1 MSLRTNT
8 YKWKNSPKESF
19 QYKAYTS
26 VRGQRERCDNP
37 NNKAYKHYG
46 AKGIRVEYTNDE
58 FVEWWEKEAAK
69 YPPGT
74 KLTVDRIDTN
84 KNYCF
89 ENIQLIPWAENVRK
103 SNSSRISRYF
113 AILKWD
119 NLEVV
124 DIVTSM
130 KKVKELTGLSIPT
143 IWKHC
148 KEGRPPRNSR
158 NHYFKYTVRYSSE
171 DELAKRIDIQKACV
185 VETTQAASYS
195 HIHNSAN
202 IDQGNPG
209 LVALC
214 EREVRGV
221 GA

>member
-46 AKGIRVEYTNDE
+46 AKGIKVEYTNDE

-69 YPPGT
+69 YSPGT

-113 AILKWD
+113 AILNWD
-119 NLEVV
+119 NLEII

-130 KKVKELTGLSIPT
+130 KMVKEFTGMSIPT
-143 IWKHC
+143 ILKHC
-148 KEGRPPRNSR
+148 KEGRPCRNSR
-158 NHYFKYTVRYSSE
+158 NYYFKYTVRYSSE
-171 DELAKRIDIQKACV
+171 DEYSKRINIQK
-185 VETTQAASYS
+185 ESSESAAQTFEDSY
-195 HIHNSAN
+195 IYNSTSVHPWN
-202 IDQGNPG
+202 SGSS
-209 LVALC
+209 ALPKRKVC
-214 EREVRGV
+214 GT
-221 GA
+221 